1 MIKATG
7 KVEVLH
13 LPGVSAGETNPYF
26 MHAELNCIL
35 ELEPQIILVNQYAA
49 ELDTLVDQLWGSFH
63 ESP

>member
-13 LPGVSAGETNPYF
+13 LPRCLLLKTNPYF
-26 MHAELNCIL
+26 MHAGLNGIL
-35 ELEPQIILVNQYAA
+35 ELECQIISVNQYET
-49 ELDTLVDQLWGSFH
+49 ELDTLVDQPLGH